1 MSVSP
6 DPLAEGRVNIF
17 EDWESNEALEAWRP
31 RARPD
36 PLKRPGATRI
46 EVLKHEIAHSG
57 PPFD

>member
-1 MSVSP
+1 M
-6 DPLAEGRVNIF
+6 NIF
-17 EDWESNEALEAWRP
+17 EDWESNEALEAWRA

-46 EVLKHEIAHSG
+46 EVLKHEIAHSR